1 MARRDLPSSVR
12 PSARSLA
19 VDAKTPFPS
28 APALSLNVVTTVAI
42 AALSLVL
49 ATDLYLWELV
59 LRYLGSGVSGLLTR

>member
-1 MARRDLPSSVR
+1 
-12 PSARSLA
+12 